1 MSLKAV
7 LEQGDNVYTRLPLSH
22 HYYYYYHIKH
32 MSTFMPPFFFN
43 FPIASCFHSILL
55 TEIWNTVVISK
66 VILHDICVV

>member
-32 MSTFMPPFFFN
+32 MSTFMPPLFFLL
-43 FPIASCFHSILL
+43 FHSIVFSLYSSDRDM
-55 TEIWNTVVISK
+55 EYSVMSK

>member
-32 MSTFMPPFFFN
+32 MSTFMPLFEIF
-43 FPIASCFHSILL
+43 FHSIVFSLYSSDRDM
-55 TEIWNTVVISK
+55 EYSVMSK